1 MSSKYNKVSLI
12 LFKRK
17 NFLLLL
23 GPGLVV
29 NCRKTYLGAL
39 RTASDA
45 LPVKGNVGLD
55 PDQNSSSRLSHQ
67 ISTVG
72 ANSAGTKWYLKGITI
87 PFFPSPMS
95 SSISSH
101 PG

>member
-1 MSSKYNKVSLI
+1 M
-12 LFKRK
+12 
-17 NFLLLL
+17 
-23 GPGLVV
+23 V

-72 ANSAGTKWYLKGITI
+72 ANSAGTKWYLKVITI